1 MHVSKLA
8 SLFQALKFRRDNTKW
23 QLKTVRGSSVMPGVN
38 CSAPRG
44 ILCYNINKS
53 NSLENTPHVENWQD
67 DGGLKEVKKCVWVIK
82 SDMKHVLWVTVTT
95 IFRRFHSQKKPTESH
110 RNMHR
115 SSLENLMWNQLFL
128 ISTIPQTA
136 CVTLEEGL
144 HEAAARFWSSSS
156 LSITSAVVSAA
167 ACGYKS
173 TKLLQAITPSDE

>member
-1 MHVSKLA
+1 MTAKDRARQLCHARGKLFSAAWNIVSQHKQKQFFGKHTTCGKLTRW
-8 SLFQALKFRRDNTKW
+8 RRFK
-23 QLKTVRGSSVMPGVN
+23 GSEKMCLSDKIWHET
-38 CSAPRG
+38 C
-44 ILCYNINKS
+44 L
-53 NSLENTPHVENWQD
+53 
-67 DGGLKEVKKCVWVIK
+67 WVI
-82 SDMKHVLWVTVTT
+82 VTT

-115 SSLENLMWNQLFL
+115 SSVENLMWNQLFL

-136 CVTLEEGL
+136 CETLEEGL